1 MLTEP
6 TMERLRAMRLSAMA
20 EGWATQQADAEL
32 AALSFDER
40 FALLVEREFE
50 SRQNKKLTRALRE
63 AKLKFPSACVE
74 DIDAGPGRGLDRAV
88 LRQLAQGRW
97 AKEHHSIVITGK
109 TGTGKTYLGCAYAQ
123 LACRL
128 GMRALYRRTSRL
140 IDELNL
146 ARADGSFPRLI
157 DRLAKIHVL
166 FLDDWAMKPLNS
178 QARHDLLEI
187 IDDRVGRGSTIL
199 AGQVPPD
206 HWHDHFGDPT
216 VADAIC
222 DRLLHTA
229 HQLALTGPSR
239 RGHTSSPS
247 RAPTVGAPSTE
258 GSSLRDDPSSAS
270 SPTVVP

>member
-1 MLTEP
+1 MLIEP
-6 TMERLRAMRLSAMA
+6 TMVRLRAMRMSAMGEA
-20 EGWATQQADAEL
+20 WALQQADPEVI
-32 AALSFDER
+32 ALSFDER
-40 FALLVEREFE
+40 FAMLIEREYE
-50 SRQNKKLTRALRE
+50 ARQNKKLTSALRA
-63 AKLKFPSACVE
+63 AKLKFPNACVE
-74 DIDAGPGRGLDRAV
+74 DIDAGPGRGLERAV

-97 AKEHHSIVITGK
+97 AKEHQAIVITGK

-146 ARADGSFPRLI
+146 ARADGSYPRLI

-166 FLDDWAMKPLNS
+166 FLDDWAMKSLSS
-178 QARHDLLEI
+178 QSRHDLLEI

-206 HWHDHFGDPT
+206 HWHDHVGDPT

-229 HQLALTGPSR
+229 HRITLTGPSR
-239 RGHTSSPS
+239 RDPKAS
-247 RAPTVGAPSTE
+247 RAPTVGAPAEE
-258 GSSLRDDPSSAS
+258 GPSLRDDPSSAS
-270 SPTVVP
+270 TPTVVP

>member
-1 MLTEP
+1 MTEP
-6 TMERLRAMRLSAMA
+6 TMERLRAMRLSSMA
-20 EGWATQQADAEL
+20 EGWAMQQADPAL
-32 AALSFDER
+32 VALSFDER
-40 FALLVEREFE
+40 FAMLVEREFE
-50 SRQNKKLTRALRE
+50 ARKNKKLTRALRE
-63 AKLKFPSACVE
+63 AKLKFPNACVE
-74 DIDAGPGRGLDRAV
+74 DIDAAASRGLDRAV

-97 AKEHHSIVITGK
+97 AKEHHAIVITGK

-140 IDELNL
+140 IDELKL
-146 ARADGSFPRLI
+146 ARADGTYPRLV

-166 FLDDWAMKPLNS
+166 FLDDWAMKPLSS
-178 QARHDLLEI
+178 QSRHDLLEI

-206 HWHDHFGDPT
+206 HWHDHVGDPT

-229 HQLALTGPSR
+229 HKLALKGPSR
-239 RGHTSSPS
+239 RRPAS
-247 RAPTVGAPSTE
+247 RAPTVGPPSPE
-258 GSSLRDDPSSAS
+258 SSSLRDDPSSDS
-270 SPTVVP
+270 TPTVVP